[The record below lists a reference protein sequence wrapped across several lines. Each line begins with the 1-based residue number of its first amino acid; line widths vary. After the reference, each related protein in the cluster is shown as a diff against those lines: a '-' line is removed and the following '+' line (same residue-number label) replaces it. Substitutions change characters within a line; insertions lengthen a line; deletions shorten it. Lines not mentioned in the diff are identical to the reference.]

1 MHNIFDL
8 KEMDTDRLR
17 SLASELDVKGFK
29 KMEKDD
35 LVYAI
40 LDKEAEQ
47 NAKNAG
53 PDKPAKKRGRPKK
66 IDKPAQAEQQKD
78 AAAPKAEPEAA
89 PQAAAVQETA
99 APQPKKRGRKP
110 KSQIQAETAEK
121 RQDEP
126 AVTVQQAEQP
136 IMAASL
142 PEQRDQQQAG
152 QQKRQKRTRINN
164 NAPQQTAAPDQ
175 ISDVNENVQKEEPEH
190 HDQQQRTQIGR
201 AHV

>member
-53 PDKPAKKRGRPKK
+53 QACKKKRTSKK
-66 IDKPAQAEQQKD
+66 DRQACSGG
-78 AAAPKAEPEAA
+78 AAERCCGA
-89 PQAAAVQETA
+89 
-99 APQPKKRGRKP
+99 
-110 KSQIQAETAEK
+110 
-121 RQDEP
+121 
-126 AVTVQQAEQP
+126 
-136 IMAASL
+136 
-142 PEQRDQQQAG
+142 
-152 QQKRQKRTRINN
+152 
-164 NAPQQTAAPDQ
+164 
-175 ISDVNENVQKEEPEH
+175 
-190 HDQQQRTQIGR
+190 
-201 AHV
+201 